1 MAVATLLRE
10 FALKMFSF
18 VTKREP
24 EKSRSGAAGAF
35 RLRKMLRRDKVAHAG
50 STIQFS
56 DSTMTPSME
65 EKYLRCSLPPLP
77 GPLNGWA
84 GLLSMVDRGFS
95 VHPPSEKPLCHTCT
109 KPCERL
115 ERYFDA

>member
-18 VTKREP
+18 VTRREP

-56 DSTMTPSME
+56 DGTVDDPEYGGEISALLAAAFTWAA
-65 EKYLRCSLPPLP
+65 KRVGWPPLD
-77 GPLNGWA
+77 GRSW
-84 GLLSMVDRGFS
+84 FFC
-95 VHPPSEKPLCHTCT
+95 PST
-109 KPCERL
+109 
-115 ERYFDA
+115 F